1 MSTHRPPTFQ
11 EIIMRLERYWAEH
24 GCIIWQPY
32 SEKVGAGT
40 MNPAT
45 VLRVLGPEPW
55 NVAYAEPSF
64 RADDGRYGENPNRMQ
79 MHTQYQVILK
89 PDPGNPQELYLGS
102 LDAIGIDRRQHDI
115 RFVEDNWAS
124 PALGAWGLGWEVWLD
139 GLEITQFTYFQQA
152 GGMTLEPVSV
162 ELTYGLERIAM
173 YLQGVREVWQITWDG
188 RRSYGDIYLQ
198 QEIEYCTYN
207 FELADVER
215 LKQMY
220 NLYEAE
226 GKSAIAA
233 GLVIPAHDYIL
244 RCSQTFNLLD
254 ARGAVGVTERASYFG
269 RMRDMARLV
278 SDLYAEQRM
287 RMEYPFLE
295 EEGQRSEGQRSEG
308 QRAEVRGSE
317 VGAVGL
323 VEAELLLE
331 IGCEELPVDDVVA
344 GIEQLRVAAP
354 KLLDEARLAHGAVR
368 VTGTPRRLVVYVEKL
383 VGRQADEELVFRGP
397 PANRAQDADGQW
409 TQAAL
414 GFARGRG
421 VPVESL
427 QVREADGGRY
437 VFAVQQVAGKSAA
450 EILPELLVKLI
461 SGIRFEKSM
470 RWDSDGVAFSRP
482 IRWFVALFGE
492 HVVPFSYAKAHSGR
506 TSRGLRSLN
515 SPEIAIPS
523 AASYFDLMA
532 QHGIVVDREQR
543 QQLIREQLAAAA
555 ASVGGVVS
563 DEPALLDEVTDLVE
577 QPAAI
582 LGSFEQRYLSL
593 PADVLTTVMKKH
605 QRYFPV
611 VRSVKGESVKVSGVR
626 VSGGDAQGA
635 NMTPDTRTHDT
646 LLPYFITVANGA
658 PRDPAVVRAGN
669 EGVIRARY
677 ADAAFFVEH
686 DRRQPLADFTPRLA
700 TLTFQEQLGS
710 MLDKVRRLERLTPWV
725 AAQLGLSPQETATAV
740 RAAGLCKSDLATS
753 MVVEMTSLQGIMGR
767 EYAMSS
773 GEPPAVAQAIFEH
786 YLPRSS
792 GDRRPASLAGL
803 AVGLANRLDSIA
815 GLFAVGLEPSG
826 SADPFGLRRDALG
839 IVQNLAEAAL
849 SFSVRDG
856 IAQAA
861 RLLPELARS
870 APPGGFA
877 QTGQSGTGQAQDKA
891 VAFIAGRLENWLR
904 DLGYPYDVVQAVLAE
919 RGDDPAAARQTVAA
933 LAGVVAQ
940 PDWPAVLTA
949 YARCKRIVRKLPEQ
963 YPLDVTADPEP
974 ATQALL
980 AAYQAVAPAVKAA
993 GDVAALDAALH
1004 ALVGPINAF
1013 FDQVLVMA
1021 EDEALRRARLGLVQH
1036 IAALPDGIADLAWL
1050 QGF

>member
-1 MSTHRPPTFQ
+1 MSTHRPPSFQ
-11 EIIMRLERYWAEH
+11 EIIMRLERYWAER

-124 PALGAWGLGWEVWLD
+124 PALCAWGLGWEVWLD

-173 YLQGVREVWQITWDG
+173 YLQGVREVWQLTWDG

-198 QEIEYCTYN
+198 QEIEYCKYN

-233 GLVIPAHDYIL
+233 DLVIPAHDYIL

-295 EEGQRSEGQRSEG
+295 EEQVAGGTLQVAGGTLQVAGGEAADQRID
-308 QRAEVRGSE
+308 A
-317 VGAVGL
+317 
-323 VEAELLLE
+323 VEADLVLE

-344 GIEQLRVAAP
+344 GIEQLRIAAP

-383 VGRQADEELVFRGP
+383 AGRQADEELVFRGP

-470 RWDSDGVAFSRP
+470 RWDSDGIAFSR
-482 IRWFVALFGE
+482 
-492 HVVPFSYAKAHSGR
+492 
-506 TSRGLRSLN
+506 
-515 SPEIAIPS
+515 
-523 AASYFDLMA
+523 
-532 QHGIVVDREQR
+532 
-543 QQLIREQLAAAA
+543 
-555 ASVGGVVS
+555 
-563 DEPALLDEVTDLVE
+563 
-577 QPAAI
+577 
-582 LGSFEQRYLSL
+582 
-593 PADVLTTVMKKH
+593 
-605 QRYFPV
+605 
-611 VRSVKGESVKVSGVR
+611 
-626 VSGGDAQGA
+626 
-635 NMTPDTRTHDT
+635 
-646 LLPYFITVANGA
+646 
-658 PRDPAVVRAGN
+658 
-669 EGVIRARY
+669 
-677 ADAAFFVEH
+677 
-686 DRRQPLADFTPRLA
+686 
-700 TLTFQEQLGS
+700 
-710 MLDKVRRLERLTPWV
+710 
-725 AAQLGLSPQETATAV
+725 
-740 RAAGLCKSDLATS
+740 
-753 MVVEMTSLQGIMGR
+753 
-767 EYAMSS
+767 
-773 GEPPAVAQAIFEH
+773 
-786 YLPRSS
+786 
-792 GDRRPASLAGL
+792 
-803 AVGLANRLDSIA
+803 
-815 GLFAVGLEPSG
+815 
-826 SADPFGLRRDALG
+826 
-839 IVQNLAEAAL
+839 
-849 SFSVRDG
+849 
-856 IAQAA
+856 
-861 RLLPELARS
+861 
-870 APPGGFA
+870 
-877 QTGQSGTGQAQDKA
+877 
-891 VAFIAGRLENWLR
+891 
-904 DLGYPYDVVQAVLAE
+904 
-919 RGDDPAAARQTVAA
+919 
-933 LAGVVAQ
+933 
-940 PDWPAVLTA
+940 
-949 YARCKRIVRKLPEQ
+949 
-963 YPLDVTADPEP
+963 
-974 ATQALL
+974 
-980 AAYQAVAPAVKAA
+980 
-993 GDVAALDAALH
+993 
-1004 ALVGPINAF
+1004 
-1013 FDQVLVMA
+1013 
-1021 EDEALRRARLGLVQH
+1021 
-1036 IAALPDGIADLAWL
+1036 
-1050 QGF
+1050 